1 MEFFIYAPL
10 MAIPLVIGG
19 LSHIVY
25 SLVIKK
31 KNNIAVKEVQEIVS
45 TMKEQVTNTCDKN
58 NEFLTMYKI

>member
-1 MEFFIYAPL
+1 